1 MDTVCFSQEDRN
13 LIENFTFELKRLN
26 NRMAE
31 EESLMPLVMTTQQ
44 AAILLG
50 CSRQTVSRKIREGK
64 LHKVERCGMIG
75 ILYSEIK
82 ALRTP

>member
-1 MDTVCFSQEDRN
+1 MDTVCFSQEDRY
-13 LIENFTFELKRLN
+13 LIANITHELKRLN
-26 NRMAE
+26 DRRE
-31 EESLMPLVMTTQQ
+31 QEESLIPLVMTNQQ

-50 CSRQTVSRKIREGK
+50 CSRQTVNRKIREGK
-64 LHKVERCGMIG
+64 LHKVERGGMIG